1 MEILIILIAWFSIGF
16 IYLVNLCASEE
27 FNNLS
32 DMARAII
39 LIIFLPTTI
48 VIYTIIGI
56 RELYKRL
63 NNDRANKRVQRS
75 NKRK

>member
-1 MEILIILIAWFSIGF
+1 MEILIILIAWFSAGF
-16 IYLVNLCASEE
+16 IYLVNLTASEE

-32 DMARAII
+32 DIARAII

-56 RELYKRL
+56 RELIKRFK
-63 NNDRANKRVQRS
+63 NGRTNKRM
-75 NKRK
+75 

>member
-1 MEILIILIAWFSIGF
+1 MEILIILIAWFATGF
-16 IYLVNLCASEE
+16 IYLINLTASEE

-32 DMARAII
+32 DTARVII

-56 RELYKRL
+56 KELIKRFK
-63 NNDRANKRVQRS
+63 NGRTNKRMQRS
-75 NKRK
+75 NK

>member
-16 IYLVNLCASEE
+16 IYLLNLTASEE

-32 DMARAII
+32 DMVRAII

-56 RELYKRL
+56 KELIKRFK
-63 NNDRANKRVQRS
+63 DGK
-75 NKRK
+75 